1 MMNKAIS
8 AAAVLIICAALLCA
22 CSPRV
27 ADKGEDTNA
36 HITPQP
42 HSVSESGSAGVS
54 ETAYSGEPSVEV
66 TASVAYLFSSLEGNE
81 LYAACE
87 YKNNSNCPCV
97 ITSVRYVVDISGSEV
112 EVTAEQPAAKYCVL
126 LPNETFYNAVWNEYE
141 PKAGDTVS
149 VKNVEINCEKCTD
162 THCARLNITDMFL
175 VQNYPGFASVSGNV
189 KSTGRSVSLNEIYTA
204 FYDKSGELLGVWYF
218 TDASEISNEG
228 KHFTTHLRSLPI
240 EGLSEKTAEIKAVGF
255 GFNEKDN

>member
-1 MMNKAIS
+1 MNKS
-8 AAAVLIICAALLCA
+8 VCLTAALIICVLLLCA
-22 CSPRV
+22 CGAKVTDKDEKPG
-27 ADKGEDTNA
+27 AD
-36 HITPQP
+36 ITPQP
-42 HSVSESGSAGVS
+42 HSVSESDSAVTS
-54 ETAYSGEPSVEV
+54 ETSYSGEPSVEV
-66 TASVAYLFSSLEGNE
+66 TASVAYIFDALEGNE

-87 YKNNSNCPCV
+87 YKNNSNCPCIV
-97 ITSVRYVVDISGSEV
+97 TSVKYTVDISGSEV
-112 EVTAEQPAAKYCVL
+112 EVLAEQPAAKYCVL

-141 PKAGDTVS
+141 PKTGDTVS
-149 VKNVEINCEKCTD
+149 IKSVDITCEKCTD
-162 THCARLNITDMFL
+162 MQYTRLEVNDMFL

-204 FYDKSGELLGVWYF
+204 FYDEGGRFLGVWYF
-218 TDASEISNEG
+218 TDASEISNES